1 MPPEVIGRYRVER
14 LLGQTA
20 FGAAYLAHDDRL
32 QRRVLLKL
40 PMTPSDEPA
49 HGERVCE
56 ELVREGQLLA
66 QLNHPAVVTVFD
78 IGQHDGKWFI
88 AVEFVEGT
96 KLTDV
101 FAKEPMT
108 RPHLVR
114 LMSEVADGIHY
125 VHRRGYLHLH
135 LKPDNLLVDASGRP
149 KIDGFS
155 FATHESQI
163 PVRRGQVAGTPAY
176 MAPEQVAAESEHFG
190 AHTDVWALGIILYE
204 ALVGRLPFS
213 AINTQVLLHDILRVD
228 PVELQKVDPSIPEEL
243 QKICSKCLQK
253 NPQDRYPSA
262 SAFGNELRRWLTA
275 QDLAATSTR
284 SLVFVSHA
292 TRDRGFVE
300 QEIIG
305 FLESHG
311 IETWYSI
318 NDVPSSSYWER
329 TILKGLEISDWFLLV
344 MSPRSAQ
351 SEWVKDEVHWAV
363 DKRPRRIFPV
373 LIEACDPHD
382 FHIRL
387 ARIQHVDFRE
397 DREKARQ
404 NLLKRLRQAGA
415 G

>member
-1 MPPEVIGRYRVER
+1 MPPEMIGPYRVER

-32 QRRVLLKL
+32 HRRVLLKF
-40 PMTPSDEPA
+40 PTAPPDEPA
-49 HGERVCE
+49 HGERVSE

-88 AVEFVEGT
+88 AVELVEGA

-101 FAKEPMT
+101 FAKEPMA
-108 RPHLVR
+108 RSRLVR
-114 LMSEVADGIHY
+114 LMSEVADAIHY
-125 VHRRGYLHLH
+125 IHRRGYFHLH

-149 KIDGFS
+149 KIDGLS
-155 FATHESQI
+155 FATHESQSS
-163 PVRRGQVAGTPAY
+163 VRGGRIIGTPAY
-176 MAPEQVAAESEHFG
+176 MAPEQVAAESERFG

-204 ALVGRLPFS
+204 GLAGRPPFS
-213 AINTQVLLHDILRVD
+213 AINIEVLFHDILQVD
-228 PVELQKVDPSIPEEL
+228 PVEPRKIDPSIPEEL
-243 QKICSKCLQK
+243 QKICSKCLEK
-253 NPQDRYPSA
+253 EPHDRYPSVA
-262 SAFGNELRRWLTA
+262 AFGDELRRWLIA

-284 SLVFVSHA
+284 SLVFVSHS
-292 TRDRGFVE
+292 TKDRGFVE

-305 FLESHG
+305 FLERHG
-311 IETWYSI
+311 VETWYSI

-329 TILKGLEISDWFLLV
+329 TTLKGLEMSDWFLLV
-344 MSPRSAQ
+344 MSPRSAE

-363 DKRPRRIFPV
+363 DRRPRRIIPV
-373 LIEACDPHD
+373 LIETCDPRD

-397 DREKARQ
+397 DVERARQ
-404 NLLKRLRQAGA
+404 NLLNTLRQAGV